1 MIASAYI
8 RVSSKAQHFDLQ
20 RLSIERAAA
29 ERGDQIGEWYSEKR
43 SAKTL
48 ARLELDRLRAD
59 VRTGKVKRVFV
70 FKLDRLTR
78 TGVGDTYKIIDEFKA
93 GACELVAVADNLYL
107 RPGVDDVVTDVFL
120 FALGLAAKLERTAI
134 NDRISAARDRM
145 EAEGRR
151 WGRPSRI
158 DDRQRTQLIEMKRQG
173 RTIREISVAMKVPR
187 ATVARALAAGR

>member
-93 GACELVAVADNLYL
+93 GACELVAVADLST
-107 RPGVDDVVTDVFL
+107 G
-120 FALGLAAKLERTAI
+120 
-134 NDRISAARDRM
+134 
-145 EAEGRR
+145 AEG
-151 WGRPSRI
+151 GVV
-158 DDRQRTQLIEMKRQG
+158 
-173 RTIREISVAMKVPR
+173 SVAAVTV
-187 ATVARALAAGR
+187 TVAVLVTLPALLVAVNV